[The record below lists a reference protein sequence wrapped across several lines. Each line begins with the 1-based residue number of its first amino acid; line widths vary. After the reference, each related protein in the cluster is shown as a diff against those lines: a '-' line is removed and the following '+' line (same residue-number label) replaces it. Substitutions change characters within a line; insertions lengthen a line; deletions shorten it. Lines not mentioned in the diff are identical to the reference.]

1 VSRLLRDP
9 LLHFL
14 LAGAALFAL
23 YGLVSDGDDQRPDRI
38 VVSEQHVAMLAE
50 TFARTWLRPPTEAE
64 LRGLVDDYV
73 IEEILYREALALGL
87 DRDDLIVRRR
97 MRQKMEFV
105 SADLAPAEPT
115 EEEVAV
121 FLREH
126 PERFA
131 VPARVSFAQVYVDPK
146 RSEAAPEARVAALL
160 RHLRENGDVASDPAS
175 LGDATL
181 LPRALEDATARQV
194 ADAFGGD
201 FAAALS
207 DAPVGAWHG
216 PLASSFGLHLVRVDA
231 RVPARAP
238 ALDEVREQV
247 VRELEAERRRE
258 IQESFERALRERY
271 EIVLPEALAVS
282 AAPVARE

>member
-1 VSRLLRDP
+1 
-9 LLHFL
+9 
-14 LAGAALFAL
+14 
-23 YGLVSDGDDQRPDRI
+23 
-38 VVSEQHVAMLAE
+38 
-50 TFARTWLRPPTEAE
+50 
-64 LRGLVDDYV
+64 
-73 IEEILYREALALGL
+73 
-87 DRDDLIVRRR
+87 
-97 MRQKMEFV
+97 
-105 SADLAPAEPT
+105 
-115 EEEVAV
+115 
-121 FLREH
+121 
-126 PERFA
+126 
-131 VPARVSFAQVYVDPK
+131 
-146 RSEAAPEARVAALL
+146 
-160 RHLRENGDVASDPAS
+160 
-175 LGDATL
+175 